1 MKDKCMQLRAI
12 AEEICNQ
19 DEKAV
24 AVLMVSS
31 GGKQFAYV
39 QGGGI
44 DLAASLA
51 YMMHQTPGFDE
62 VVKMAVDAYD
72 NVPLK

>member
-12 AEEICNQ
+12 ADEICNQ

-24 AVLMVSS
+24 AFFMVSS

-39 QGGGI
+39 QGGG
-44 DLAASLA
+44 
-51 YMMHQTPGFDE
+51 
-62 VVKMAVDAYD
+62 
-72 NVPLK
+72 N